1 MKQDIEREDEIDLLA
16 LLLKLWKGKKTILKY
31 FILFFCLGIF
41 IAIFSKK
48 EYTAS
53 SLVLAQEGNSSG
65 GGITGLASLAGIN
78 ISSSS
83 SEFILPKLY
92 PSIAQSIP
100 FQKKM
105 IQTLIQ
111 VKDSEVPITYQEYY
125 TKYQKETFIDILK
138 KYTIG
143 LPSVIMSS
151 MSSKE
156 EDVVPTTTVVQDST
170 GVYNISREERGL
182 FSLLNSQF
190 KITTNEKENTINLSF
205 SMEEPKAAAQM
216 LQQAEN
222 YLQETII
229 EFKTRKTKKQLDFIQ
244 KQYENA
250 EKAFKEKQ
258 IQLAAFQDMNRGLI
272 SAIPMTRQTQL
283 QSEYN
288 LAYNLYLELAKQL
301 ETQKIKVQED
311 TPAFISIEPVSIPLD
326 KSKPNKGM
334 IIAIW
339 SFLGIILGIAV
350 IFGKDF
356 LKNIKNKSQEE

>member
-53 SLVLAQEGNSSG
+53 SLVLAQDGNSSG
-65 GGITGLASLAGIN
+65 GGITGLASFAGIN

-111 VKDSEVPITYQEYY
+111 VKDSEVPITYEEYY
-125 TKYQKETFIDILK
+125 TKYQKETFIDILE

-151 MSSKE
+151 KE
-156 EDVVPTTTVVQDST
+156 EDVLPTTTVVQDST

-205 SMEEPKAAAQM
+205 SMEEPQAAAQM

-229 EFKTRKTKKQLDFIQ
+229 EFKTCKTKRQLDFIQ
-244 KQYENA
+244 KQYESA

-326 KSKPNKGM
+326 KSKPNKVM

-339 SFLGIILGIAV
+339 SFLGIILGISV

>member
-125 TKYQKETFIDILK
+125 TKYQKETFIDILE

-151 MSSKE
+151 KE
-156 EDVVPTTTVVQDST
+156 EDVLPTTTVVQDST

-205 SMEEPKAAAQM
+205 SMEEPQAAAQM

-229 EFKTRKTKKQLDFIQ
+229 EFKTCKTKRQLDFIQ
-244 KQYENA
+244 KQYESA

-356 LKNIKNKSQEE
+356 LKKIKNKSQEE

>member
-125 TKYQKETFIDILK
+125 TKYQKETFIDILE

-151 MSSKE
+151 KE
-156 EDVVPTTTVVQDST
+156 EDVLPTTTVVQDST
-170 GVYNISREERGL
+170 GVYNISREERRL

-205 SMEEPKAAAQM
+205 SMEEPQAAAQM

-229 EFKTRKTKKQLDFIQ
+229 EFKTCKTKRQLDFIQ
-244 KQYENA
+244 KQYESA

-356 LKNIKNKSQEE
+356 LKKIKNKSQEE

>member
-1 MKQDIEREDEIDLLA
+1 MKQNIEREDEIDLLA

-125 TKYQKETFIDILK
+125 TKYQKETFIDILE

-151 MSSKE
+151 KE
-156 EDVVPTTTVVQDST
+156 EDVLPTTTVVQDST
-170 GVYNISREERGL
+170 GVYNISREERRL

-205 SMEEPKAAAQM
+205 SMEEPQAAAQM

-229 EFKTRKTKKQLDFIQ
+229 EFKTRKTKRQLDFIQ
-244 KQYENA
+244 KQYESA

>member
-1 MKQDIEREDEIDLLA
+1 MKFPLPIKSIIQ
-16 LLLKLWKGKKTILKY
+16 
-31 FILFFCLGIF
+31 
-41 IAIFSKK
+41 
-48 EYTAS
+48 
-53 SLVLAQEGNSSG
+53 
-65 GGITGLASLAGIN
+65 N
-78 ISSSS
+78 I
-83 SEFILPKLY
+83 K
-92 PSIAQSIP
+92 
-100 FQKKM
+100 
-105 IQTLIQ
+105 
-111 VKDSEVPITYQEYY
+111 
-125 TKYQKETFIDILK
+125 KETFIDILK

-151 MSSKE
+151 KE
-156 EDVVPTTTVVQDST
+156 EDVLPTTTVVQDST

-205 SMEEPKAAAQM
+205 SMEEPQAAAQM

-229 EFKTRKTKKQLDFIQ
+229 EFKTRKTKRQLDFIQ

-301 ETQKIKVQED
+301 ETQK
-311 TPAFISIEPVSIPLD
+311 
-326 KSKPNKGM
+326 
-334 IIAIW
+334 
-339 SFLGIILGIAV
+339 
-350 IFGKDF
+350 
-356 LKNIKNKSQEE
+356 

>member
-151 MSSKE
+151 KE
-156 EDVVPTTTVVQDST
+156 EDVLPTATVVQDST

-182 FSLLNSQF
+182 FSLLNNQF

-205 SMEEPKAAAQM
+205 SMEEPQAAAQM

-229 EFKTRKTKKQLDFIQ
+229 EFKTRKTKRQLDFIQ
-244 KQYENA
+244 KQYESA

>member
-53 SLVLAQEGNSSG
+53 SLVLAQDGNSSG

-111 VKDSEVPITYQEYY
+111 VKVSEVPITYEEYY

-151 MSSKE
+151 KE
-156 EDVVPTTTVVQDST
+156 EDVLPTTTVAQDST

-205 SMEEPKAAAQM
+205 SMEEPQAAAQM

-229 EFKTRKTKKQLDFIQ
+229 EFKTRKTKRQLDFIQ
-244 KQYENA
+244 KQYESA

-326 KSKPNKGM
+326 KSKPNKVM

-339 SFLGIILGIAV
+339 SFLGIILGISV

>member
-125 TKYQKETFIDILK
+125 TKYQKETFIDILE

-143 LPSVIMSS
+143 LPSVIL
-151 MSSKE
+151 SSKE
-156 EDVVPTTTVVQDST
+156 EDVLPTTTVVQDST
-170 GVYNISREERGL
+170 GVYNISREERRL

-205 SMEEPKAAAQM
+205 SMEEPQAAAQM

-229 EFKTRKTKKQLDFIQ
+229 EFKTCKTKRQLDFIQ
-244 KQYENA
+244 KQYESA

-356 LKNIKNKSQEE
+356 LKKIKNKSQEE

>member
-1 MKQDIEREDEIDLLA
+1 MKQDIEKEDEIDLLA

-41 IAIFSKK
+41 IAVFSKK

-53 SLVLAQEGNSSG
+53 SLVLAQEGNSSA

-78 ISSSS
+78 IGSSS

-105 IQTLIQ
+105 IQTLIK

-151 MSSKE
+151 KE
-156 EDVVPTTTVVQDST
+156 EDVLPTIVQDSM
-170 GVYNISREERGL
+170 GVYNISREERDL
-182 FSLLNSQF
+182 FSLHNSQF

-205 SMEEPKAAAQM
+205 SMEEPQAAAQM

-229 EFKTRKTKKQLDFIQ
+229 EFKTRKTKRQLDFIQ
-244 KQYENA
+244 KQYESA

-326 KSKPNKGM
+326 KYKPNKGL

-356 LKNIKNKSQEE
+356 LKNIKNISQE

>member
-1 MKQDIEREDEIDLLA
+1 
-16 LLLKLWKGKKTILKY
+16 
-31 FILFFCLGIF
+31 
-41 IAIFSKK
+41 
-48 EYTAS
+48 
-53 SLVLAQEGNSSG
+53 
-65 GGITGLASLAGIN
+65 
-78 ISSSS
+78 
-83 SEFILPKLY
+83 
-92 PSIAQSIP
+92 
-100 FQKKM
+100 M

-143 LPSVIMSS
+143 LPSLVMSS
-151 MSSKE
+151 NE
-156 EDVVPTTTVVQDST
+156 EILLPTVVQDST
-170 GVYNISREERGL
+170 GIYRVSREEKDL

-205 SMEEPKAAAQM
+205 SMEEPQAAAQM

-229 EFKTRKTKKQLDFIQ
+229 EFKTRKTKRQLDFIQ
-244 KQYENA
+244 KQYESA

-326 KSKPNKGM
+326 KSKPNKVM

>member
-1 MKQDIEREDEIDLLA
+1 MEQNIEKEDEIDLLA
-16 LLLKLWKGKKTILKY
+16 LLLKLWKNKRTILKY
-31 FILFFCLGIF
+31 FLLFFCIGVF
-41 IAIFSKK
+41 ITIFSRK

-53 SLVLAQEGNSSG
+53 SLVLAQEANSTSGNLS
-65 GGITGLASLAGIN
+65 GLASLAGIN
-78 ISSSS
+78 IGSSS

-100 FQKKM
+100 FQRKM

-143 LPSVIMSS
+143 LPSLVMSS
-151 MSSKE
+151 NE
-156 EDVVPTTTVVQDST
+156 EILLPTVVQDST
-170 GVYNISREERGL
+170 GIYRVSREEKDL

-205 SMEEPKAAAQM
+205 SMEEPQAAAQM

-229 EFKTRKTKKQLDFIQ
+229 EFKTRKTKRQLDFIQ
-244 KQYENA
+244 KQYESA

-311 TPAFISIEPVSIPLD
+311 TPAFISIEPVSIPLE

-339 SFLGIILGIAV
+339 SFLGIILGITV
-350 IFGKDF
+350 IFGKVF
-356 LKNIKNKSQEE
+356 LKNIRNKSQEE